1 MSMALAC
8 WRNHWTQLDGPPKWS
23 HLYFWFQGSAKCE
36 LLFDFKM
43 VFMPEGERATFSVFY
58 GFYFYFSFGF
68 SFLFDFNSCFDFGF
82 SWPHSGLHLI
92 ASLCQ
97 RWGAGYH
104 KPTKTLWLS
113 LALWVMAAKKA
124 SYFIVHCPRII
135 IGPCRV
141 FWVKYW
147 VGSNKSGRHSKLQIP
162 QVWLCFR
169 CNSLRSSD

>member
-1 MSMALAC
+1 MS
-8 WRNHWTQLDGPPKWS
+8 
-23 HLYFWFQGSAKCE
+23 
-36 LLFDFKM
+36 
-43 VFMPEGERATFSVFY
+43 EGERATFSVFY

-97 RWGAGYH
+97 RWAAGYH

-141 FWVKYW
+141 F
-147 VGSNKSGRHSKLQIP
+147 
-162 QVWLCFR
+162 
-169 CNSLRSSD
+169 